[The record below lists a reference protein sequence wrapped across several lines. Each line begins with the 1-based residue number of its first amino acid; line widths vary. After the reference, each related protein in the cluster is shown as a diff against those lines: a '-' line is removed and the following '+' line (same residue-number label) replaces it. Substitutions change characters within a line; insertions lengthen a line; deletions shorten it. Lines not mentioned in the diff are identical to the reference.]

1 MLRCHVPTHRSGG
14 TRRCPMPAGAGT
26 THPGF
31 GHCSAH
37 GGASKAVE
45 EAWRMALDVARN
57 EPDVSPW
64 EALLRG
70 VSRAVARSQWVDA
83 QLREA
88 VAATDGGDPIESR
101 NVQRWL
107 KESRLERALMG
118 RTAQAAIQAGV
129 AERLVRNA
137 EMEGRMLAAA
147 LDRALDA
154 LPELTPEQ
162 RFRVIEA
169 AHEHLHGADAG
180 PRPAPPPELTTGTDE
195 TPDS

>member
-1 MLRCHVPTHRSGG
+1 MLRCHQPTRRSGG
-14 TRRCPMPAGAGT
+14 TKRCPMPAGWGT
-26 THPGF
+26 KHPGF
-31 GHCSAH
+31 GHCSTH

-45 EAWRMALDVARN
+45 EAWHMALEMAR
-57 EPDVSPW
+57 EDPTVSPW

-70 VSRAVARSQWVDA
+70 VSRAVARSQWVDT

-88 VAATDGGDPIESR
+88 VKATDGGDPIESR

-147 LDRALDA
+147 LDQALDA

-169 AHEHLHGADAG
+169 AHEHLLGADTG

-195 TPDS
+195 TPDT